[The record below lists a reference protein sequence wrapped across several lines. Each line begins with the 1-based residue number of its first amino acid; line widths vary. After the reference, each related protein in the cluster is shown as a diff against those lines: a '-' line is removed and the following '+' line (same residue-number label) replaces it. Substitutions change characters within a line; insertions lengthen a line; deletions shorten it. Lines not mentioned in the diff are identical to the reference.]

1 MQKITIDDIAK
12 VLNLNPR
19 NGYRMAYPYTFK
31 QPSSLT
37 EMLFSPREIVRAGKN
52 NTRERI
58 QRWFI
63 DNNDFQSGAF
73 GKSLDVRDTSSREL
87 KNIIDLT
94 FIQQGLDQSFFLQ
107 SFAGH
112 AFSFFATSIILRF
125 IEIFFQTCSYS
136 LYFSA
141 LNKKIK
147 FLIEILLTMATLALP
162 FLYLGFDRDE
172 ITLCFFLPIV
182 LPIVMD
188 NVLPYKLNNLFK
200 QIITLSSNKDFS
212 LKNFIVKNIQ
222 YACFHSSLLIFTL
235 ILYWAKPYLAKS
247 SVVDQSPTVTCS
259 IKNGKVHLNHLNDYF
274 DFWNLVSELIGTVLG
289 KITFDLLYIFI
300 LKIILKGAD
309 LRNPMGSIFS
319 KLRVQNSATET
330 HGKLQE
336 NNKLKNQRINRE
348 EINNGAITDTSA
360 WTENIQVTP
369 KIIREKKVNT
379 KDKEPSS
386 NTINKKSSKQKIIER
401 ISVNING
408 CKKTFQK
415 LNGGHFVKETW
426 GIIVADRVEKN
437 ILTSYENWLFN
448 GQVGSKSVIRQVV
461 GSGSVYELGYNTNSR
476 LIGRMHYGDVFNTL
490 LKFMHYNDALHM
502 SQEFE
507 NKSRSNEIGL
517 IVFSHEAKKH
527 EDIYSIARKV

>member
-19 NGYRMAYPYTFK
+19 NGYCMAYPYTFK

-172 ITLCFFLPIV
+172 ITLEFLH
-182 LPIVMD
+182 
-188 NVLPYKLNNLFK
+188 NL
-200 QIITLSSNKDFS
+200 T
-212 LKNFIVKNIQ
+212 
-222 YACFHSSLLIFTL
+222 
-235 ILYWAKPYLAKS
+235 
-247 SVVDQSPTVTCS
+247 
-259 IKNGKVHLNHLNDYF
+259 
-274 DFWNLVSELIGTVLG
+274 
-289 KITFDLLYIFI
+289 
-300 LKIILKGAD
+300 
-309 LRNPMGSIFS
+309 
-319 KLRVQNSATET
+319 
-330 HGKLQE
+330 
-336 NNKLKNQRINRE
+336 
-348 EINNGAITDTSA
+348 
-360 WTENIQVTP
+360 
-369 KIIREKKVNT
+369 
-379 KDKEPSS
+379 
-386 NTINKKSSKQKIIER
+386 
-401 ISVNING
+401 
-408 CKKTFQK
+408 
-415 LNGGHFVKETW
+415 
-426 GIIVADRVEKN
+426 
-437 ILTSYENWLFN
+437 
-448 GQVGSKSVIRQVV
+448 
-461 GSGSVYELGYNTNSR
+461 
-476 LIGRMHYGDVFNTL
+476 
-490 LKFMHYNDALHM
+490 
-502 SQEFE
+502 
-507 NKSRSNEIGL
+507 
-517 IVFSHEAKKH
+517 
-527 EDIYSIARKV
+527 